1 MDACGSERRPSA
13 ARPARR
19 EAFRCAGA
27 PSAGV
32 FFRLGGAKKL
42 EGVGHQRI
50 EPHSTRGGRVILR
63 LALCCGNVRFST
75 TLQRS
80 IHMKIHDIRLRQKAK
95 QKAWRSQ
102 FVHIPCIGMEGEQI
116 SVIEDRLCRTALVTH
131 FKNQGMGRPAIISA
145 SDDLLAPE
153 IPMGAWLGVD
163 KSARRFQG
171 NAFYVTKPVGRAR
184 RCRRVRFG
192 SRASKRRI
200 RATTT
205 STTRLRRFILTTSRE
220 SSS

>member
-1 MDACGSERRPSA
+1 MDACGSERRPSLLG
-13 ARPARR
+13 PARR

-153 IPMGAWLGVD
+153 IPMAPGSRRQKRAQVSGQCLLRD
-163 KSARRFQG
+163 QARR
-171 NAFYVTKPVGRAR
+171 ASSPLPK
-184 RCRRVRFG
+184 VRFG